1 MREDLSEYSWSFYSV
16 SWILL
21 ERLQCIMDT
30 EGRSLRQ
37 EPEADDPTENRE
49 GGMCKLSSLS
59 PFYSVRTP
67 AHNMLHTSDLNTSS
81 LSPVCDL

>member
-1 MREDLSEYSWSFYSV
+1 MYH
-16 SWILL
+16 
-21 ERLQCIMDT
+21 
-30 EGRSLRQ
+30 GHGRQ
-37 EPEADDPTENRE
+37 EPEAEDPAASKPENRE